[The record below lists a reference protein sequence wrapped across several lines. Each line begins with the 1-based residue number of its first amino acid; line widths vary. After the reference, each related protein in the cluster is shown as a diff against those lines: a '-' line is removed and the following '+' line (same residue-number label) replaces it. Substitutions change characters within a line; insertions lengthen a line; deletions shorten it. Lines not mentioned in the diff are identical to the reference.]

1 MIDLGVLPPEI
12 TSAMMYS
19 GPGATSFV
27 AAASAWN
34 TLADELTS
42 TARSYDL
49 VLTQLVGEEWLGLS
63 SAAMAAAVE
72 PYVTWMTA
80 TAALAEH
87 ASTQAQSA
95 AAAFETAFSAIVP
108 PPLVGANRVALAQAL
123 AGNVLGLNSG
133 VIAQLETQYAEMW
146 AQNASAM
153 YSYAAASSAAS
164 TFGPFAPPPSI
175 TSPAAATSQAAA
187 VAAAQ
192 VQPAASI
199 QDSLARFFDQI
210 TSQLRLLATPG
221 GTQRLVEQ
229 WEAGL
234 PFLSEIWFL
243 LTGQS
248 TLPNNLGT
256 FMQGYSNYASVFYT
270 TEGLPYFSVGMSN
283 FAVQIAKSAGW
294 LNVPASAAAHAL
306 PAPPAGAAL
315 GTAGGQLAAGM
326 GEGAH
331 IGHLAVPSSWPGAST
346 AAATVRPAVEMIS
359 EPFTAGEPAATES
372 LLSGLPVTAGG
383 TSRGAGAV
391 PRYGIKPTVMP
402 RRLPVG

>member
-1 MIDLGVLPPEI
+1 MDLGALPPEI

-27 AAASAWN
+27 AAAAAWS

-63 SAAMAAAVE
+63 SAAMAATVQ
-72 PYVTWMTA
+72 PYVAWMTA

-87 ASTQAQSA
+87 AGTQARSA
-95 AAAFETAFSAIVP
+95 AAAFETAFAAIVP

-123 AGNVLGLNSG
+123 ASNVLGLNSG

-146 AQNASAM
+146 AQNAAAM
-153 YSYAAASSAAS
+153 YRYAAASAAAS
-164 TFGPFAPPPSI
+164 TFEPFAAAPSV
-175 TSPAAATSQAAA
+175 TNPAGATSQAAA
-187 VAAAQ
+187 VTSAQ
-192 VQPAASI
+192 VNPAASI

-210 TSQLRLLATPG
+210 TSQLRLLAAPG
-221 GTQRLVEQ
+221 GTQRLIEQ

-234 PFLSEIWFL
+234 PLLSQSWFL
-243 LTGQS
+243 LTGQT
-248 TLPNNLGT
+248 TLPSNLGT
-256 FMQGYSNYASVFYT
+256 FMQGYGSYASVFYT

-294 LNVPASAAAHAL
+294 LNTPASTAAHAL
-306 PAPPAGAAL
+306 PAAPAAGAL
-315 GTAGGQLAAGM
+315 GAAGGQLAAGM

-331 IGHLAVPSSWPGAST
+331 IGNLAVPSSWPGAST
-346 AAATVRPAVEMIS
+346 AAMTVRPAVEMIS
-359 EPFTAGEPAATES
+359 EPYSAGEPAVNES

-383 TSRGAGAV
+383 TSRGAGSV